1 MSKDIVNF
9 EILMPNLSAEKR
21 ERLLNGDMYYRGEI
35 RIYRDVVLQELAERG
50 ITLEEFER
58 LRHVGSRGYE
68 TLEGA
73 DKTRLTKYKERQE

>member
-1 MSKDIVNF
+1 MSKNIVNF
-9 EILMPNLSAEKR
+9 EILMPILSSEQR
-21 ERLLNGDMYYRGEI
+21 EELLNSDIHYKGET
-35 RIYRDVVLQELAERG
+35 RLYRDVVLQELAERG

-58 LRHVGSRGYE
+58 LRHVGSRSYE